1 MLDLILRNARI
12 AGSAEG
18 EPVVD
23 VGVADGRIVVLA
35 PVAGERLPDA
45 IDTLDAGGA
54 LVSAGLVETHIH
66 LDKSHILDRC
76 TPSPNRGSDH
86 MKRVA
91 AVKPG
96 FTVED
101 VHARAARSLESCVLH
116 GAIRVE
122 EQRTHRTDVRPD
134 RVGHKLC

>member
-1 MLDLILRNARI
+1 MLDLIVRNAHL
-12 AGSAEG
+12 AGSADG
-18 EPVVD
+18 ALVD
-23 VGVADGRIVVLA
+23 IGVEAGRIVVLA
-35 PVAGERLPDA
+35 PVAGERLTNAAEA
-45 IDTLDAGGA
+45 IDAGGA

-76 TPSPNRGSDH
+76 TPSPNRGTDH

-96 FTVED
+96 FTVDD

-116 GAIRVE
+116 GAMHM
-122 EQRTHRTDVRPD
+122 RTHVEVDPTSGCAASR
-134 RVGHKLC
+134 G